1 MKLTFLGAAKN
12 VTGSKYLLDAG
23 GLRMLIDCGL
33 YQERDLKNRNWEP
46 MPVDP
51 KSIDCILLTHAH
63 LDHCGMI
70 PKLAKDGFKGKIYG
84 TSATNKIAE
93 IVMLDS
99 GNLQEEDAAFKKK
112 RHDKEGRK
120 GPYPIMPLYTRAE
133 AEAVLPRL
141 TPVDFDSNFNLN
153 DNVTIRFYGAGHILG
168 AASIKV
174 TVKEAAGT
182 KSIIFSGDIG
192 RWDMPILK
200 DPEPLDTADF
210 VVMESTY
217 GNRIHDDNSH
227 IPNQLA
233 DILNST
239 YKAGGNVIIPSF
251 AVERTQDLLY
261 HLNKLLDS
269 KRIPHMLTF
278 LDSPMAIRVTEVFK
292 KNRDL
297 FDDETIQLMQQGK
310 HPCDFPNL
318 KLTNSAEQS
327 KAINSI
333 RGSAII
339 IAGSGMCTGGRI
351 KHHLKNNISRDE
363 CTVLFIGYQAVG
375 TLGRIIADGAEEVR
389 ILGETIPVRAQ
400 IAKIGGF
407 SGHADQIE
415 LMKWVTSLEE
425 KPKRIFVTH
434 GEPEAAAA
442 FAKILRA
449 EMNTEVT
456 VPDYQDAVEL

>member
-33 YQERDLKNRNWEP
+33 YQERNLKNRNWEP

-120 GPYPIMPLYTRAE
+120 GPHPIMPLYTRAE

-141 TPVDFDSNFNLN
+141 TPVDFDSNFHLN

-269 KRIPHMLTF
+269 KSIPHMLTF

-407 SGHADQIE
+407 SGHADQTE

-442 FAKILRA
+442 FAKILRT

>member
-33 YQERDLKNRNWEP
+33 YQERGLKDRNWEP
-46 MPVDP
+46 FPVDP
-51 KSIDCILLTHAH
+51 KSIDCVLLTHAH

-70 PKLAKDGFKGKIYG
+70 PRLAKDGFKGKIYG
-84 TSATNKIAE
+84 TAATNKIAE

-99 GNLQEEDAAFKKK
+99 GKLQEEDAAFKKK
-112 RHDKEGRK
+112 RHEKEGRK
-120 GPYPIMPLYTRAE
+120 GPHPVMPLYTRAE

-141 TPVDFDSNFNLN
+141 SPVDFGRDFPLS
-153 DNVTIRFYGAGHILG
+153 DKVSIRFYGAGHILG

-174 TVKEAAGT
+174 TAKEDAGT

-200 DPEPLDTADF
+200 DPEPLDAADY

-217 GNRIHDDNSH
+217 GNRIHDDNGH
-227 IPNQLA
+227 IPDELA

-261 HLNKLLDS
+261 HLNKLLAA

-292 KNRDL
+292 EHKDL
-297 FDDETIQLMQQGK
+297 FDDETRQLLREGK

-318 KLTNSAEQS
+318 KITNSADQS

-339 IAGSGMCTGGRI
+339 IAGSGMCTGGRV
-351 KHHLKNNISRDE
+351 KHHLKNNITRDE

-375 TLGRIIADGAEEVR
+375 TLGRIILDGAEEVR
-389 ILGETIPVRAQ
+389 IHGETFPVRAQ

-407 SGHADQIE
+407 SGHADQTE
-415 LMKWVTSLEE
+415 LLKWVTPLQAP
-425 KPKRIFVTH
+425 PKRIFVTH
-434 GEPEAAAA
+434 GEPESAEA
-442 FAKILRA
+442 FAKLLRGKMKA
-449 EMNTEVT
+449 EVT
-456 VPDYQDAVEL
+456 VPDYRDEAEL

>member
-51 KSIDCILLTHAH
+51 KTIDCILLTHAH

-84 TSATNKIAE
+84 TSATNKIAG

-112 RHDKEGRK
+112 RHEKEGRK
-120 GPYPIMPLYTRAE
+120 GPYPVMPLYTRAE

-141 TPVDFDSNFNLN
+141 VPVAFDRNFPLN
-153 DNVTIRFYGAGHILG
+153 KKVSIRFYGAGHILG
-168 AASIKV
+168 ASSIKV
-174 TVKEAAGT
+174 SVKEADGT
-182 KSIIFSGDIG
+182 KSILFSGDIG

-200 DPEPLDTADF
+200 DPEPLDAADY

-217 GNRIHDDNSH
+217 GNRIHEDNSD
-227 IPNQLA
+227 IPDQLA
-233 DILNST
+233 AILNST

-261 HLNKLLDS
+261 HLNKLLDA

-292 KNRDL
+292 ENKDL

-318 KLTNSAEQS
+318 KVTNSAEQS

-351 KHHLKNNISRDE
+351 KHHLKNNISREE
-363 CTVLFIGYQAVG
+363 CTILFIGYQAAG
-375 TLGRIIADGAEEVR
+375 TLGRIIADGVEEVR
-389 ILGETIPVRAQ
+389 ILGETLPVRAQ

-407 SGHADQIE
+407 SGHADQTE
-415 LMKWVTSLEE
+415 LIKWVTSLKE
-425 KPKRIFVTH
+425 KPKRVFVTH

-442 FAKILRA
+442 FADILRA
-449 EMNTEVT
+449 EMNTEVA
-456 VPDYQDAVEL
+456 VPDYRDAVEL

>member
-12 VTGSKYLLDAG
+12 VTGSKYLLDGG

-33 YQERDLKNRNWEP
+33 YQERELKDRNWEP
-46 MPVDP
+46 FPVDP
-51 KSIDCILLTHAH
+51 KSIGCVLLTHAH

-70 PKLAKDGFKGKIYG
+70 PRLAKDGFKGKIYG
-84 TSATNKIAE
+84 TAATNKIAE

-99 GNLQEEDAAFKKK
+99 GKLQEEDAAFKKK
-112 RHDKEGRK
+112 RHEREGRK
-120 GPYPIMPLYTRAE
+120 GPHPVMPLYTRAE

-141 TPVDFDSNFNLN
+141 TPVEFDSDFRLN

-168 AASIKV
+168 ASSIKV
-174 TVKEAAGT
+174 TVKDGAEN

-200 DPEPLDTADF
+200 DPEPLDAADY

-217 GNRIHDDNSH
+217 GNRIHDDNGH
-227 IPNQLA
+227 IPDELA

-261 HLNKLLDS
+261 HLNKLLAA

-292 KNRDL
+292 EHKDL
-297 FDDETIQLMQQGK
+297 FDDETRQLLREGK

-318 KLTNSAEQS
+318 KITNSADQS

-339 IAGSGMCTGGRI
+339 IAGSGMCTGGRV
-351 KHHLKNNISRDE
+351 KHHLKNNITRDE

-375 TLGRIIADGAEEVR
+375 TLGRIILDGAEEVR
-389 ILGETIPVRAQ
+389 IHGETFPVRAQ

-407 SGHADQIE
+407 SGHADQTE
-415 LMKWVTSLEE
+415 LLKWVTSLQAP
-425 KPKRIFVTH
+425 PKRIFVTH
-434 GEPEAAAA
+434 GEPESAEA
-442 FAKILRA
+442 FAKLLRGKMKA
-449 EMNTEVT
+449 EVT
-456 VPDYQDAVEL
+456 VPDYRDEAEL